1 MVPRLVTTEGDKRLQ
16 NNQRNPTIAERFDNI
31 IGFFSPQKA
40 FSRKAYRLAL
50 RGAEAYENVPAW
62 RNSAGWCPSDG
73 SAEALNSFNRDIAR
87 RKARHLERN
96 SEIVNSILNA
106 FERNVVGK
114 GFNLQVRTE
123 DQDWNNLLEE
133 LWSEFSRPGNCDV
146 SGKFSLNEILRM
158 IVRRRLVDGGILAIK
173 VINNDMR
180 IPYQIQLAEVD
191 ELEGPAT
198 LKSPGGNVIIGGIE
212 VNSFGKPLS
221 YYLRKYSFDTYVQL
235 EPERIDAKRV
245 YFLAEHSRP
254 SEVRE
259 MTPLVRTLDKIHDL
273 DEFFEAVA
281 FKQKINAAIA
291 VWITT
296 EKDAGPTVGSSLVN
310 GKKESREPGKGERVV
325 PGSVKYLDPGQ
336 DIKTLVPGGQS
347 SELADYNLA
356 QLRQIS
362 AGHGLSYEMV
372 SRDVSQV
379 NYSSARQNLLEDW
392 KVFEQEQQFLI
403 DHFLNFVFEDV
414 VTTAILSGRIPK
426 GKYPSDFFE
435 NREKYLKHE
444 FIGQGLPWID
454 PYKEAL
460 ANKIMLETGQTN
472 LKEIF
477 AKKGKDWEEEL
488 DQAVDEA
495 VRKLAAGLQ
504 QEGETNA
511 NQTK

>member
-1 MVPRLVTTEGDKRLQ
+1 MT
-16 NNQRNPTIAERFDNI
+16 NNQRNPTFAERIDNF
-31 IGFFSPQKA
+31 IGFFSPRCA
-40 FSRKAYRLAL
+40 FQRKAHRIAL
-50 RGAEAYENVPAW
+50 RGANAYENVPTW
-62 RNSAGWCPSDG
+62 RNSAGWYPTDG
-73 SAEALNSFNRDIAR
+73 SAEALNSPNRDLAR

-173 VINNDMR
+173 VVDNDRR

-191 ELEGPAT
+191 ELEGPAA
-198 LKSPGGNVIIGGIE
+198 LQSPQGNVIVGGIE
-212 VNSFGKPLS
+212 VSDCGKPLS
-221 YYLRKYSFDTYVQL
+221 YYLRKNSFETFVQL
-235 EPERIDAKRV
+235 EPERIEAKRV
-245 YFLAEHSRP
+245 YFLADHSRP

-296 EKDAGPTVGSSLVN
+296 AKDAAPTVGNSLVATGGSDS
-310 GKKESREPGKGERVV
+310 GKAAGSKRIV
-325 PGSVKYLDPGQ
+325 PGSVNKLKPGE
-336 DIKTLVPGGQS
+336 DVKTLVPSGQS

-356 QLRQIS
+356 MLRQIS

-403 DHFLNFVFEDV
+403 DHFLDFVFEDV
-414 VTTAILSGRIPK
+414 VLSAILSGRIPVDK
-426 GKYPSDFFE
+426 VPRDFYK
-435 NREKYLKHE
+435 NTSKYLKHE

-460 ANKIMLETGQTN
+460 ANKLMLETGQTN

-488 DQAVDEA
+488 DQAANEA
-495 VRKLAAGLQ
+495 VKKLAAGIQ
-504 QEGETNA
+504 QEGENNA
-511 NQTK
+511 K

>member
-1 MVPRLVTTEGDKRLQ
+1 MT
-16 NNQRNPTIAERFDNI
+16 NNQRNPTFSERIDSV
-31 IGFFSPQKA
+31 IGFFSPQLALK
-40 FSRKAYRLAL
+40 RKAYRNAL
-50 RGAEAYENVPAW
+50 RATEAYKDVPTW
-62 RNSAGWCPSDG
+62 RNSAGWYPTDG
-73 SAEALNSFNRDIAR
+73 SAEALNSPNRDLAR

-173 VINNDMR
+173 VVDNDMR
-180 IPYQIQLAEVD
+180 IPYKIQLAEVD
-191 ELEGPAT
+191 ELEGPAA
-198 LKSPGGNVIIGGIE
+198 LQSPQGNAIVGGIE
-212 VNSFGKPLS
+212 VSDCGKPLS
-221 YYLRKYSFDTYVQL
+221 YYLRKNSFETFVQL
-235 EPERIDAKRV
+235 EPERIEAKRV
-245 YFLAEHSRP
+245 YFLADHGRP

-259 MTPLVRTLDKIHDL
+259 MTPLARTLDKIHDL
-273 DEFFEAVA
+273 DEFFEAAV

-296 EKDAGPTVGSSLVN
+296 AKDAGPNVGSSLVATGGDGG
-310 GKKESREPGKGERVV
+310 GKDGKAGKGNRIV
-325 PGSVKYLDPGQ
+325 PGSINRLKPGE
-336 DIKTLVPGGQS
+336 DVKTLVPSGQS

-356 QLRQIS
+356 MLRQIS

-403 DHFLNFVFEDV
+403 EHFLDFVFEDV
-414 VTTAILSGRIPK
+414 VLSAILSGRIPADK
-426 GKYPSDFFE
+426 VPRDFYQ
-435 NREKYLKHE
+435 NTSKYLKHE

-460 ANKIMLETGQTN
+460 ANKLMLETGQTN

-488 DQAVDEA
+488 DQAANEA
-495 VRKLAAGLQ
+495 VKKLAAGIQ
-504 QEGETNA
+504 QEGENNA
-511 NQTK
+511 K

>member
-1 MVPRLVTTEGDKRLQ
+1 MT
-16 NNQRNPTIAERFDNI
+16 NNQRNPTFAERIDNF
-31 IGFFSPQKA
+31 IGFFSPRWA
-40 FSRKAYRLAL
+40 FQRKAHRIAL
-50 RGAEAYENVPAW
+50 RGADAYENVPTW
-62 RNSAGWCPSDG
+62 RNSAGWYPTDG
-73 SAEALNSFNRDIAR
+73 SAEALNSPNRDLAR

-180 IPYQIQLAEVD
+180 IPYQIQLAEVN
-191 ELEGPAT
+191 ELEGPAA
-198 LKSPGGNVIIGGIE
+198 LRSPEGNAIVGGIE
-212 VNSFGKPLS
+212 VSDAGKPLS
-221 YYLRKYSFDTYVQL
+221 YYLRKNSFETFVQL
-235 EPERIDAKRV
+235 EPERIEAKRV
-245 YFLAEHSRP
+245 YFLADHSRP

-296 EKDAGPTVGSSLVN
+296 AKDAAPTVGNSLVATGGSDS
-310 GKKESREPGKGERVV
+310 GKAAGSKRIV
-325 PGSVKYLDPGQ
+325 PGSVNKLKPGE
-336 DIKTLVPGGQS
+336 DVKTLVPSGQS

-356 QLRQIS
+356 MLRQIS

-403 DHFLNFVFEDV
+403 DHFLDFVFEDV
-414 VTTAILSGRIPK
+414 VLSAILSGRIPADK
-426 GKYPSDFFE
+426 VPRDFYK
-435 NREKYLKHE
+435 NTSKYLKHE

-460 ANKIMLETGQTN
+460 ANKLMLETGQTN

-488 DQAVDEA
+488 DQAANEA
-495 VRKLAAGLQ
+495 VKKLAAGIQ
-504 QEGETNA
+504 QEGENNA
-511 NQTK
+511 K

>member
-1 MVPRLVTTEGDKRLQ
+1 MT
-16 NNQRNPTIAERFDNI
+16 NNQRNPTFSEWIDSV
-31 IGFFSPQKA
+31 IGFFSPQLALK
-40 FSRKAYRLAL
+40 RKAYRNAL
-50 RGAEAYENVPAW
+50 RATEAYKDVPTW
-62 RNSAGWCPSDG
+62 RNSAGWYPTDG
-73 SAEALNSFNRDIAR
+73 SAEALNSPNRDLAR

-173 VINNDMR
+173 VVDNDMR
-180 IPYQIQLAEVD
+180 IPYKIQLAEVD
-191 ELEGPAT
+191 ELEGPAA
-198 LKSPGGNVIIGGIE
+198 LQSPQGNVIVGGIE
-212 VNSFGKPLS
+212 VSDCGKPLS
-221 YYLRKYSFDTYVQL
+221 YYLRKNSFETFVQL
-235 EPERIDAKRV
+235 EPERIEAKRV
-245 YFLAEHSRP
+245 YFLADHGRP

-259 MTPLVRTLDKIHDL
+259 MTPLARTLDKIHDL

-296 EKDAGPTVGSSLVN
+296 AKDAAPTVGNSLVATGGSDS
-310 GKKESREPGKGERVV
+310 GKAAGSKRIV
-325 PGSVKYLDPGQ
+325 PGSVNKLKPGE
-336 DIKTLVPGGQS
+336 DVKTLVPSGQS

-356 QLRQIS
+356 MLRQIS

-403 DHFLNFVFEDV
+403 EHFLDFVFEDV
-414 VTTAILSGRIPK
+414 VLSAILSGRIPADK
-426 GKYPSDFFE
+426 VPRDFYK
-435 NREKYLKHE
+435 NTSKYLKHE

-460 ANKIMLETGQTN
+460 ANKLMLETGQTN

-488 DQAVDEA
+488 DQAANEA
-495 VRKLAAGLQ
+495 VKKLAAGIQ
-504 QEGETNA
+504 QEGENNA
-511 NQTK
+511 K

>member
-1 MVPRLVTTEGDKRLQ
+1 MTS
-16 NNQRNPTIAERFDNI
+16 NQRNPTFSERIDSV
-31 IGFFSPQKA
+31 IGFFSPQLALK
-40 FSRKAYRLAL
+40 RKAYKIAL
-50 RGAEAYENVPAW
+50 RAAEAYENVPTW
-62 RNSAGWCPSDG
+62 RNSAGWYPTDG
-73 SAEALNSFNRDIAR
+73 NAENLNSPNRDLAR

-173 VINNDMR
+173 IIDSNMK

-191 ELEGPAT
+191 ELQGPAA
-198 LKSPGGNVIIGGIE
+198 LRSPQGNAIVGGIE
-212 VNSFGKPLS
+212 VSDCGKPLA
-221 YYLRKYSFDTYVQL
+221 YYLRKNSFENYVQL
-235 EPERIDAKRV
+235 EPERIEAKRV
-245 YFLAEHSRP
+245 YFLADHSRP

-259 MTPLVRTLDKIHDL
+259 MTPLARTLDKIHDL

-296 EKDAGPTVGSSLVN
+296 AKDAAPPVGNSLVVGGVDSVGKN
-310 GKKESREPGKGERVV
+310 VGKKRIV
-325 PGSVKYLDPGQ
+325 PGSVNELKPGQ
-336 DIKTLVPGGQS
+336 DVKTLVPSGQS

-356 QLRQIS
+356 TLRQIS

-392 KVFEQEQQFLI
+392 KVFEQEQQFLKE
-403 DHFLNFVFEDV
+403 HFLDFVFEDV
-414 VTTAILSGRIPK
+414 VSSAILSGRIPADK
-426 GKYPSDFFE
+426 VPRDFYK
-435 NREKYLKHE
+435 NTAKYLKHE

-488 DQAVDEA
+488 EQATNEA
-495 VRKLAAGLQ
+495 VQKLAAGIQ
-504 QEGETNA
+504 QEGENNA
-511 NQTK
+511 K